1 METLVQQLRVIL
13 GTNFSLYFKA
23 HSFHWNVEGPNFNDY
38 HAFLGALYNQ
48 IWANTDLIAEKLRM
62 LGVYAPPSLGRL
74 LEYSDVSSDAITI
87 PDARMM
93 FMELKVDN
101 DRMITNLRAGID
113 AADEANEPA
122 IGNFLQDLLDQHQKH
137 AWMINSLLK

>member
-1 METLVQQLRVIL
+1 METLIQQLRTIL
-13 GTNFSLYFKA
+13 GTNFGLYFKA

-38 HAFLGALYNQ
+38 HAFLGLLYNAV
-48 IWANTDLIAEKLRM
+48 WLNTDLIAEKLRM
-62 LGVYAPPSLGRL
+62 LGVYAPPSIARM
-74 LEYSDVSSDAITI
+74 LENCDISTDAIAI

-101 DRMITNLRAGID
+101 ERLITHLRAGIV
-113 AADEANEPA
+113 AAEGANEPA

-137 AWMINSLLK
+137 AWMISSIIK